1 MRELATKRMFSK
13 LVISTDDFVDM
24 PSTAKVL
31 YFYLMSEADDD
42 GFVSNPRSIM
52 RIIGASVDDMK
63 ILIAKQYVINF
74 DNGLIVIKHWKVHN
88 TIRKDTYKPTQH
100 RLEKAMLSVENGIY
114 VTNPSQPCN
123 EPVTD
128 LSQPCNKSVPCT
140 LQNRTID
147 KNRLDKN
154 RLDENRLDEN
164 RLDEDIVTDV
174 PTKPKK
180 VRHKHG
186 EYQNVLLTDED
197 MQKLQAEF
205 PSDWQERIERLSEYM
220 ASKGTSYKNHLAT
233 IRAWARKEA
242 PKKQSKDDF
251 YADKVLGVE
260 I

>member
-1 MRELATKRMFSK
+1 MALKRMFSK

-24 PSTAKVL
+24 PANSKVL

-52 RIIGASVDDMK
+52 RVIGASNDDMK
-63 ILIAKQYVINF
+63 ILIAKQYVISF
-74 DNGLIVIKHWKVHN
+74 DSGLIVIKHWKIHN

-100 RLEKAMLSVENGIY
+100 RLEKAMLSLEDGVY
-114 VTNPSQPCN
+114 TTNPRN
-123 EPVTD
+123 ETVT
-128 LSQPCNKSVPCT
+128 VT

-147 KNRLDKN
+147 KNRLDKTRLDKN
-154 RLDENRLDEN
+154 RLGD
-164 RLDEDIVTDV
+164 TDTAV
-174 PTKPKK
+174 SDNPPPKK
-180 VRHKHG
+180 VRHKYG

-220 ASKGTSYKNHLAT
+220 ASKGASYKNHLAT
-233 IRAWARKEA
+233 IRAWARKEVKA
-242 PKKQSKDDF
+242 KPQQKQDDY